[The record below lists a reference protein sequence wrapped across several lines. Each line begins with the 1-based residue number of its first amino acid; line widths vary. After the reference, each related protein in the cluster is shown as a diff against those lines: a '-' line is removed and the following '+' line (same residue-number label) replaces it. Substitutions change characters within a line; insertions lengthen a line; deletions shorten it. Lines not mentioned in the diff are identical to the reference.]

1 MTETVWPAGAR
12 SILHVDMDAFYAS
25 VEQREQPQLRGQP
38 VIVGGPKDARGVVS
52 AASYEARRF
61 GIHSAM
67 PLRTASRLCPH
78 GHFVPVRMRLYLQVS
93 RQVFEIFD
101 HYSPL
106 VEPLSVDE
114 AFLDL
119 TGSERLFHGPVETAR
134 LIRAVIRRECGL
146 TASVG
151 VAPNKFVAKIASD
164 LDKPDGLTVI
174 HPDTVVEQLAPL
186 PIERMWGIG
195 PRGAEVMHRLGI
207 RTFADLAAASPE
219 RLRRSVG
226 SGAASL
232 QNLARGGDARPVVT
246 GRAPK
251 SVGNEVT
258 FSSDVEDED
267 LIHSTLVSL
276 TDKVAGRLRR
286 HGLKARTVTL
296 KLRYAPFR
304 TLTRRKTLDEPT
316 WATTRLLE
324 AVTSLYEERAPDRG
338 APMRLV
344 GVSTSGFS
352 AQAVLFEEP
361 GAPRDRAV
369 DAAVDAVREKFG
381 SSAVKRASTIRKRNR
396 C

>member
-1 MTETVWPAGAR
+1 MTESAWPEGAR

-25 VEQREQPQLRGQP
+25 VEQREQPHLRGKP
-38 VIVGGPKDARGVVS
+38 VIVGGPRDARGVVS

-61 GIHSAM
+61 GVHSAM
-67 PLRTASRLCPH
+67 PLRVAARRCPN

-134 LIRAVIRRECGL
+134 RIRAEILEECGL

-174 HPDTVVEQLAPL
+174 HPDTVEEQLAPL
-186 PIERMWGIG
+186 PIERMWGVG
-195 PRGAEVMHRLGI
+195 PRGAEALHRLGV
-207 RTFADLAAASPE
+207 RTFQDLASADPD
-219 RLRRSVG
+219 RLRRALG

-246 GRAPK
+246 ARSAK

-258 FSSDVEDED
+258 FSHDVEDEEV
-267 LIHSTLVSL
+267 IHATLVSL

-352 AQAVLFEEP
+352 PQAVLFEEP

-381 SSAVKRASTIRKRNR
+381 SEAVRRASTLRGRKR